1 VETIVVDNGS
11 IDGSAELASGRPN
24 VRLIRNPNNA
34 GFAAANNQ
42 ALETAN
48 GEFVLLLNY
57 DAVLEPRY
65 ISILVESLR
74 ADPRRGSATGKLLRP
89 SLGGEPA
96 LLDST
101 GHVMYRNVQA
111 TNRGENEP
119 DRSQYDRAEEVFGV
133 CAAAALYRRAMLE
146 DVMIEGEVLDST
158 FFSYLEDVDLDWRA
172 RLRGWRSWYEPAA
185 VAVHHRSASGG
196 RFTMPIQRHIFKN
209 RILMMIKNDGG
220 AAFYRRLPGTAAFT
234 AAKLLL
240 GIAHG
245 PAFLGAVSDVVRL
258 YPLARRK
265 RRLVQSRRTV
275 PAASIEPWFRP
286 YPYGRKL
293 RHGRGAKANSPLA

>member
-1 VETIVVDNGS
+1 VDNGS
-11 IDGSAELASGRPN
+11 ADGSAELALGRPD

-42 ALETAN
+42 ALELAQ
-48 GEFVLLLNY
+48 GEFILLLNY

-65 ISILVESLR
+65 LSILVESLR
-74 ADPRRGSATGKLLRP
+74 ADQRRGSATGKLLRP
-89 SLGGEPA
+89 SVSGQPT

-119 DRSQYDRAEEVFGV
+119 DRAQYDRAEEVFGV
-133 CAAAALYRRAMLE
+133 CAAAAVYRRAMLE
-146 DVMIEGEVLDST
+146 DVMVEGEVLDST

-172 RLRGWRSWYEPAA
+172 RLRGWRSWYEPSA

-196 RFTMPIQRHIFKN
+196 RFTITIQRHIFKN

-220 AAFYRRLPGTAAFT
+220 AGFYRRLPGIAAFT
-234 AAKLLL
+234 AAKLFI
-240 GIAHG
+240 GIIHG
-245 PAFLGAVSDVVRL
+245 PAFLGAVSDVLRL
-258 YPLARRK
+258 YHVARGK
-265 RRLVQSRRTV
+265 RLLVQSRRTV
-275 PAASIEPWFRP
+275 SAASIEPWFRP
-286 YPYGRKL
+286 YPYVRKL
-293 RHGRGAKANSPLA
+293 RQARGSKANNPLA